1 MFNKKVYG
9 ASKTEKCP
17 FCDRPAFN
25 VNKQGIPVC
34 QNHKDQSIDFRCIC
48 GEWLELKKSKW
59 GVFFICA
66 NCGTISMHKAL
77 EMNSG
82 IKSLN
87 ITGTMSEKKQEP
99 MAEPKIRS
107 AEKNYNDG
115 IYATKNKS
123 TECYNIKKD
132 TYYRDVSNS
141 NKKGRKETTIRSDDS
156 FYFS

>member
-1 MFNKKVYG
+1 MFQKKVYG

-17 FCDRPAFN
+17 FCDRPAFS
-25 VNKQGIPVC
+25 VNKQGVPVC
-34 QNHKDQSIDFRCIC
+34 QDHKNQNVDFRCIC

-59 GVFFICA
+59 GVFFVCV

-82 IKSLN
+82 IK
-87 ITGTMSEKKQEP
+87 TDAGEEKTEEEARTNFVIDRKIEP
-99 MAEPKIRS
+99 GS
-107 AEKNYNDG
+107 D
-115 IYATKNKS
+115 S
-123 TECYNIKKD
+123 TSPEQL
-132 TYYRDVSNS
+132 S